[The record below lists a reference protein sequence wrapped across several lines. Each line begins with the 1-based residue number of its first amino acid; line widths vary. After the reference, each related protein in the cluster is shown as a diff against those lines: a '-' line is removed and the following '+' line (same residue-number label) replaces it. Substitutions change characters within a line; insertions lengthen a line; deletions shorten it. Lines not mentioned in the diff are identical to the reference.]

1 MEKQDLRRKAST
13 CSLVSDARWQ

>member
-1 MEKQDLRRKAST
+1 MEKQDLRRNAST